1 MLSNLPPIV
10 FIHKGNSWYLPYTLY
25 QAEKQNPD
33 TTIYLIGNAA
43 NKHFSKLVR
52 HVDIGEYAEAGAN
65 LSAVYRHNSSLGQE
79 FEFLC
84 IERWFILNQFML
96 THNINSCIYSDSD
109 ILMYADLSRHFAR
122 LNHSGMTWESFSA
135 HTNYISDQIFLQKYC
150 DLVIDLY
157 SGKTFSDEFKNESH
171 FFRINAG
178 SLKMNISDMSF
189 FHDYNLLYQNILLHV
204 DRPNNA
210 GVIDAMLDD
219 ARYFETDKER
229 FKNIVWEKKTP
240 YVTEKTSQTRFP
252 MLTLHFQGRGKQRLK
267 QSFTEKSLYFFYI
280 LINNSVRLIFDK
292 IVRKL
297 KHSLCRK

>member
-1 MLSNLPPIV
+1 MSNELPPII

-25 QAEKQNPD
+25 QAKKHNPG

-43 NKHFSKLVR
+43 NKHFSTLVT
-52 HVDIGEYAEAGAN
+52 HVDIGEYAYAGAT

-96 THNINSCIYSDSD
+96 TRNINSCIYSDSD
-109 ILMYADLSRHFAR
+109 ILMYADLSKHFAG
-122 LNHSGMTWESFSA
+122 LNHTGMTWESFSA
-135 HTNYISDQIFLQKYC
+135 HTNYISDQFFLQKYC

-157 SGKTFSDEFKNESH
+157 SGKTFDEDFEKESH
-171 FFRINAG
+171 FFRINKG

-189 FHDYNLLYQNILLHV
+189 FHDYNLLYQKTLLHV
-204 DRPNNA
+204 DRPNVA
-210 GVIDAMLDD
+210 GVVDAMLDD
-219 ARYFETDKER
+219 ARYFVTDSDG
-229 FKNIVWEKKTP
+229 FKTLLWANQVP
-240 YVTEKTSQTRFP
+240 YVQDKTSGIQYP

-267 QSFTEKSLYFFYI
+267 QCFIENTIYFYCI
-280 LINNSVRLIFDK
+280 LIDNSIRLIFGK